1 MQGVL
6 VEDEHHSCGPTI
18 EEKKIDFK
26 ATNFIYLL
34 YYFHK

>member
-18 EEKKIDFK
+18 EEKKNRFQG
-26 ATNFIYLL
+26 NQFYLFVVL
-34 YYFHK
+34 FL